1 MLDFTSSL
9 YLGLH
14 HPHRE
19 LKPWRRF
26 TTGVPAALAEP
37 AVAARVAR
45 AGARLIGVEQVVLS
59 RSTLHALFDVV
70 GVLCDDRRPVEF
82 LVDSGTYPV
91 ARWALHRAIVQGAPV
106 ADFAHHDL
114 GELTRL
120 LARLPPDARPVIVTD
135 GACPACGRGPLADYL
150 EIAEDRGGVLLVD
163 DTQALGI
170 LGARP
175 SEADR
180 YGRGGGGTLGWL
192 GVDPGA
198 AIVVA
203 SMAKGF
209 GAPVALTGGRRAIV
223 ERLVRDGDTRVHCSP
238 PTVPD
243 LVAAERALATN
254 EERGDELRRRLGD
267 LVVRLRDGLK
277 ELGVLSRVDDFPIQP
292 VGPFQAPKARRVH
305 DGLRRR
311 GVLTVLQKSR
321 CTQAA
326 HVTFIVT
333 ATHRRADVDAA
344 LTGLAG
350 ALADAA

>member
-19 LKPWRRF
+19 LEPWRRF

-37 AVAARVAR
+37 AVAGRVAR
-45 AGARLIGVEQVVLS
+45 AGARLMGVEQAVLS
-59 RSTLHALFDVV
+59 RSTLHAFFDVV
-70 GVLCDDRRPVEF
+70 GVLCDESRPVKF

-91 ARWALHRAIVQGAPV
+91 ARWALHRAIVGGAPV
-106 ADFAHHDL
+106 TDFAHHDL
-114 GELTRL
+114 RELRRM
-120 LARLPPDARPVIVTD
+120 LARLAPDARPVIVTD
-135 GACPACGRGPLADYL
+135 SVCPSCGRGPLADYL
-150 EIAEDRGGVLLVD
+150 EIAEERDGVLLVD

-170 LGARP
+170 LGADP
-175 SEADR
+175 SDADH
-180 YGRGGGGTLGWL
+180 YGRGGGGTLVWL

-209 GAPVALTGGRRAIV
+209 GAPVALTGGRREIV

-243 LVAAERALATN
+243 LVAAEHTLATN
-254 EERGDELRRRLGD
+254 DERGDELRRRLAKR
-267 LVVRLRDGLK
+267 VVRLRDGLR
-277 ELGVLSRVDDFPIQP
+277 ELGMRPRVDDFPIQP
-292 VGPFQAPKARRVH
+292 VGPFRLPTARRLH

-311 GVLTVLQKSR
+311 GVRTVLQKSR
-321 CTQAA
+321 CSQAA

-333 ATHRRADVDAA
+333 AMHRLADVDAA
-344 LTGLAG
+344 LATLAG
-350 ALADAA
+350 ALRRCS